1 MESVTVTRTIE
12 APPGAIEDALDDLE
26 PFMRASGFD
35 EVEVDGDRLEI
46 SKAMG
51 LLRISLTLE
60 VYEDEQA
67 TLAYEQVDG
76 LFESMTTTY
85 ELAGQSRT
93 TEVTA
98 RTEFALDAPGGSILD
113 ATVVQRQR
121 RKELH
126 AQLDYLEEYVA

>member
-12 APPGAIEDALDDLE
+12 APPEEIEDVLADLE

-35 EVEVDGDRLEI
+35 EVDVEGDRLEI
-46 SKAMG
+46 SKALG

-60 VYEDEQA
+60 VYEDDEA
-67 TLAYEQVDG
+67 ALAYEQTEG
-76 LFESMTTTY
+76 NFESMTTTY
-85 ELAGQSRT
+85 ALSEQDGE

-98 RTEFALDAPGGSILD
+98 ETEFALDAPGGSILD

-121 RKELH
+121 RKELE
-126 AQLDYLEEYVA
+126 AQLNYLEEELS